1 MLLIGC
7 SSTGET
13 LAVGS
18 YKDPYTIVFH
28 DEEISEEK
36 VIDEVKNIVNAA
48 DEATEP
54 PDGPPNIVIHVND
67 WQYSTMVMSISL
79 WTDSGS
85 TPTLLRGHLAD
96 AEKQFYQLSE
106 ESWLEI
112 QELLDLEEEYL

>member
-18 YKDPYTIVFH
+18 YKDPDTIVFQ

-85 TPTLLRGHLAD
+85 TPTLLRGDLVD
-96 AEKQFYQLSE
+96 SEKQFYQLSE
-106 ESWLEI
+106 ESWFEI
-112 QELLDLEEEYL
+112 QELLDLEEYL